1 MTQKTYLAMS
11 ISALA
16 LLMSACNDDNKKTTH
31 LKVDQNPYSC
41 QSKTVDGG
49 QVVVGSD
56 VAGDPAAPEPA
67 SGYRAGLTAKHSDQY
82 MVVANTPLATK
93 AGCEVLRAG
102 GSAIDAAIAVQAV
115 LGLVE
120 PQSSTIAGSTFML
133 YFDAKTKQVSAYDGR
148 ETAPALATPYYL
160 SRQEQADESSS
171 APVPNARRSGR
182 SIGVPGTMRMFELA
196 HQEHGKLPWH
206 SLYDDAIDLAEDGF
220 KIPGRLAAA
229 IQSNANQLALDAN
242 AMRTFFHPDG
252 TPRGVGERMTNP
264 EYAQTLA
271 AIARQGADALHQG
284 PIAARLVAKA
294 QQTVG
299 DDAAQTPITPSL
311 MTLNDLANYKALK
324 RQAVCSDYRDYQVCG
339 MPPPSSGGIAVAQTL
354 GILSHYNLSQYSPS
368 ALSGDGGIP
377 HPQAVHL
384 ISEAERL
391 AYADRDLYVADSDFV
406 ALPAQGLASLLDANY
421 LRLRSLHIDLDHSM
435 GTASAGDFGLAQGVM
450 ATPEN
455 GTTQFTIVDAYG
467 NVASVTSTVEGS
479 MGSYH
484 MVDGFLLSNQLTDFA
499 ANPIDAQ
506 GRWVANRVE
515 GNKRPRSTMTPM
527 LVLKDNNFYLA
538 TGPPGGSAII
548 QYVVKSLVAD
558 LDWQLDPQQAANLV
572 NFGANNSATT
582 NVDGSNTQLDLSA
595 LVAALQ
601 VKGHRISQGAQT
613 SGIATIR
620 RDANGRYVGGV
631 DPRREGLVLGNGAL

>member
-1 MTQKTYLAMS
+1 MPKKSHLVLCC
-11 ISALA
+11 SAV
-16 LLMSACNDDNKKTTH
+16 LLLSACNDDDQPRST
-31 LKVDQNPYSC
+31 LKVDPNPLSC
-41 QSKTVDGG
+41 QSKNADG
-49 QVVVGSD
+49 QNVIVGSD
-56 VAGDPAAPEPA
+56 VVGDPAAPEAA
-67 SGYRAGLTAKHSDQY
+67 SGYRAGLTAKTADTY

-93 AGCEVLRAG
+93 AGCEILRAG
-102 GSAIDAAIAVQAV
+102 GSAVDAAIAVQAV

-133 YFDAKTKQVSAYDGR
+133 YFDANTQMVSAYDGR

-160 SRQEQADESSS
+160 SRQDQTDANSP
-171 APVPNARRSGR
+171 APVPSARRSGR

-196 HQEHGKLPWH
+196 HQEHGKLPWKN
-206 SLYDDAIDLAEDGF
+206 LYIEAIDLAEDGF

-229 IQSNANQLALDAN
+229 IQSNAHNLALDGN

-252 TPRGVGERMTNP
+252 SPRAVGERMTNP
-264 EYAQTLA
+264 EYAQTLE
-271 AIARQGADALHQG
+271 AIAAQGANALHQG

-294 QQTVG
+294 QQSVG

-311 MTLNDLANYKALK
+311 MSLNDLADYKAMK
-324 RQAVCSDYRDYQVCG
+324 REAVCSDYRGYTVCG

-354 GILSHYNLSQYSPS
+354 GILSHYNLSEYSPS
-368 ALSGDGGIP
+368 ASNGDGGIP

-391 AYADRDLYVADSDFV
+391 AYADRDRYVADTDFIP
-406 ALPAQGLASLLDANY
+406 LPAQGLASLLDANY
-421 LRLRSLHIDLDHSM
+421 LRSRSLHIDLDYSM
-435 GTASAGDFGLAQGVM
+435 GSAPAGDFGLQQGVM
-450 ATPEN
+450 ATAEH

-499 ANPIDAQ
+499 AHPIDSAGQ
-506 GRWVANRVE
+506 WIANRVE

-527 LVLKDNNFYLA
+527 LVFKDNQFYLA
-538 TGPPGGSAII
+538 TGSPGGAAII

-558 LDWQLDPQQAANLV
+558 LDWQLNPQQAANLV

-582 NVDGSNTQLDLSA
+582 NIDGSNTQLDLTA

-601 VKGHRISQGAQT
+601 AKGHRINQGAQT

-620 RDANGRYVGGV
+620 REANGRYSGGV
-631 DPRREGLVLGNGAL
+631 DPRREGLVLGNGVL